1 MRKLWGSKTDHA
13 EVYNIPMTDYQ
24 THNGD
29 AQVETASQTLES
41 ATTHT
46 NANIAND
53 LFFHVPDERG
63 SRYNASAFIVQLFDC
78 IFEPLSFIRF

>member
-53 LFFHVPDERG
+53 SEEQIKFAIGDSVEEG
-63 SRYNASAFIVQLFDC
+63 
-78 IFEPLSFIRF
+78 E